1 MLISPLPTRSFTMKR
16 DMVLVRKLLDFVEA
30 RGARLFKG
38 SIQIEGYEREQ
49 ITLHLFLL
57 ADAGFIELGQDTLA
71 DKGPLVLTWKGCDYL
86 DELKAKDRK

>member
-1 MLISPLPTRSFTMKR
+1 MKR

-30 RGARLFKG
+30 KGARLFKG

-86 DELKAKDRK
+86 DELKAKDRAG

>member
-1 MLISPLPTRSFTMKR
+1 MKR

-30 RGARLFKG
+30 KGARLFKG

-49 ITLHLFLL
+49 ITLHIFLL
-57 ADAGFIELGQDTLA
+57 ADAGFVELGQDTLT

-86 DELKAKDRK
+86 EALRAEEKK

>member
-1 MLISPLPTRSFTMKR
+1 MKR
-16 DMVLVRKLLDFVEA
+16 NMVLVRKLLEFVEE

-49 ITLHLFLL
+49 ITLHIFLL
-57 ADAGFIELGQDTLA
+57 ADAGFIELGQDTLS

-86 DELKAKDRK
+86 EELRAKDPR